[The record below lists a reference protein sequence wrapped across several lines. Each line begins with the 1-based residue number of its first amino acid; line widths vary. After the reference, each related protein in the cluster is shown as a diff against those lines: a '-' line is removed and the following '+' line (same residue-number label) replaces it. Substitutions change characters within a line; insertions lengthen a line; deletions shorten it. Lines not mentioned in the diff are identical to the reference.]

1 MIQIKSKL
9 SKKDEKIVNSIMG
22 EIYDVYGDFYI
33 TKSNTRIYLKENI
46 EILYKCLHKGDK
58 IIFAD
63 EGIAIIVGWSDKSPR
78 KYLKLLSKN
87 DQITDKLIKN
97 INWNISE
104 ELFCKIKKTNP
115 LKNILLRNNWKF
127 FADRGKEILLKRET
141 IELVKRE
148 NNYGHAQHSQD

>member
-9 SKKDEKIVNSIMG
+9 SKKDEKIVNSILG
-22 EIYDVYGDFYI
+22 DIYDVYGDFYI

-58 IIFAD
+58 IIFDD
-63 EGIAIIVGWSDKSPR
+63 EGIAIVVGWSDKSPR

-87 DQITDKLIKN
+87 DQTTDKLIKN

-141 IELVKRE
+141 IKLVKRE
-148 NNYGHAQHSQD
+148 NNYGHAQQSQD